1 MEMNVTN
8 EMKQYL
14 KDSKEDI
21 LLLIRELCA
30 IPAPSNMEEK
40 RAEFCKNWFLANGA
54 EDVEIDEAL
63 NVICQYGLTDDNDV
77 TVFMAHT
84 DTVFPDTDP
93 LPFKEEDGKYFCPG
107 VCDDTS
113 NLAVLMICARY
124 FLRNKIPSKH
134 GLVFVA
140 NSGEEGLG
148 NLKGSRAICERY
160 GKRLKELITIDGIA
174 LDKIVTRAVGSHRY
188 RVSVKTEGG
197 HSFANFGNRNA
208 IHALSSMI
216 STLYAIKVP
225 KEQDSHTT
233 YNVGAISGGTSVNTI
248 AEDAEMLYE
257 YRSDSKTCLEK
268 MEKAFFAVVEAY
280 RAMGI
285 FVDVKLI
292 GERPCASEIDKERYE
307 DLIARGAAS
316 IKRVLNTEALFR
328 SGSTDCNIPLSL
340 GIPSIC
346 ISGCS
351 GGRCHTRDEFLV
363 LESLDTGTALFMDF
377 LAYYFI

>member
-1 MEMNVTN
+1 MKLTN
-8 EMKQYL
+8 EMKDYL
-14 KDSKEDI
+14 KESREDT

-40 RAEFCKNWFLANGA
+40 RAEYCKKWFLENGA
-54 EDVEIDEAL
+54 ENVEIDQAL
-63 NVICQYGLTDDNDV
+63 NVICSYGVTDDNDI

-84 DTVFPDTDP
+84 DTVFPDTAP
-93 LPFKEEDGKYFCPG
+93 LPFKEEDGKYFSPG
-107 VCDDTS
+107 VCDDTA

-124 FLRNKIPSKH
+124 FLKKKQPARH

-148 NLKGSRAICERY
+148 NLKGSRAICARY
-160 GKRLKELITIDGIA
+160 GNRLKELITIDGIS

-188 RVSVKTEGG
+188 RVSLKTEGG

-216 STLYAIKVP
+216 STLYTIKVP
-225 KEQDSHTT
+225 KEDDSITT

-248 AEDAEMLYE
+248 AENAEMLYE
-257 YRSDSKTCLEK
+257 YRSNNKNCLEK
-268 MEKAFFAVVEAY
+268 MKKAFFSVIEAY

-285 FVDVKLI
+285 SVDVELI

-307 DLIARGAAS
+307 DLISRAS
-316 IKRVLNTEALFR
+316 ESILRTIGREALYR

-351 GGRCHTRDEFLV
+351 GGRCHTRDEFLIV
-363 LESLDTGTALFMDF
+363 ESLQLGTLLFMDF
-377 LAYYFI
+377 LSYYFI